1 MAQPDAQMQQ
11 QASEAMSTILATKE
25 KSASN
30 AQLLLNEINEVQNKQ
45 VPAVI
50 EQLPAEEAT
59 RASRIVD
66 SLFALD
72 YHDAREC
79 YGAEEGM
86 KNMNEQLMKQ
96 GVQFTSKAL
105 DNKMMNLKDGAE
117 GDVLFDQMVELNDS
131 IKKIHPSNY
140 NLSETFFSKL
150 LPFLSPIRKYF
161 AQYQSMSSMIEGYK
175 VMIEDGIRD
184 RELDLNILKQD
195 KIALSDAELKL
206 RAAIAFNNEIRQGL
220 ENKIKMEVTDPD
232 QKKFLEGQI
241 LNNLLR
247 QIQGLEEAR
256 AVNLQG
262 QMSIE
267 MLIKT
272 GYEIIDGAKRCVN
285 VSLNALKIAAVI
297 QYTITGQRKLLNAV
311 NEVNKTAS
319 DLIAWNATTLNTT
332 VLEVSKMAQETS
344 IDIEI
349 LTEAIETSIQA
360 IDQDIQFRQN
370 ANAALSQ
377 NIDRLHIASDKAKDT
392 TDKMAKERKQTEAFS
407 ASAANIFA

>member
-1 MAQPDAQMQQ
+1 MVQPTTQMQQ
-11 QASEAMSTILATKE
+11 QASEAMATIVATKE

-30 AQLLLNEINEVQNKQ
+30 AQLLLNEINAVQTRN
-45 VPAVI
+45 VPAII
-50 EQLPAEEAT
+50 EQVPAEEAS

-72 YHDAREC
+72 YNDAREC

-117 GDVLFDQMVELNDS
+117 GDVLFEKMVELNDS

-161 AQYQSMSSMIEGYK
+161 AQYQSMSSMIDGYK

-184 RELDLNILKQD
+184 RQLDLNILKQD
-195 KIALSDAELKL
+195 KIALSEAELKL

-220 ENKIKMEVTDPD
+220 ENKIRMEVVDPE

-377 NIDRLHIASDKAKDT
+377 NIDRLHAASDKAKDT
-392 TDKMAKERKQTEAFS
+392 TDKMTKERKQTETFS
-407 ASAANIFA
+407 QSAANIFA